1 VSEHTEQCALFEWA
15 TWNEARIPE
24 LALLMH
30 IPNGG
35 KRSRGVAG
43 QLKAAGVK
51 AGVPD
56 LFLPVARHGAHGLW
70 IELKVGRNRLSRE
83 QREWLLAL
91 QRQGYDAH
99 AVFGWQDAARLLCLW
114 LGADP
119 AAHGLASPSSV
130 EARL

>member
-1 VSEHTEQCALFEWA
+1 MSEHTEQVALFEWA
-15 TWNEARIPE
+15 AWNTPRLPE

-56 LFLPVARHGAHGLW
+56 LLLPVPGQGYHGLW
-70 IELKVGRNRLSRE
+70 IELKTATGRTSPT
-83 QREWLLAL
+83 QRAWIAAL
-91 QRQGYDAH
+91 VDKGYDVVIARN
-99 AVFGWQDAARLLCLW
+99 WQEAAWVLCKY

-119 AAHGLASPSSV
+119 AAHGLVEVAS
-130 EARL
+130 